1 MCLEDLPVEEGE
13 GCHLLTPATAL
24 RDEYVHDHEAGHDH
38 ADETKVHEQLDLRTL
53 LIHAS
58 GRNPSA
64 RSIHSHRISGERSY
78 TIHEATSE
86 AAIQI
91 AAAIVA

>member
-1 MCLEDLPVEEGE
+1 
-13 GCHLLTPATAL
+13 
-24 RDEYVHDHEAGHDH
+24 
-38 ADETKVHEQLDLRTL
+38 

-64 RSIHSHRISGERSY
+64 RSIHSHCISGERSY

-86 AAIQI
+86 ATIQI
-91 AAAIVA
+91 ADTPIDAYSATRRAILRGIRPTISVAAATPRVAPA